1 MTNNFTNPVNEN
13 AYESSIIELF
23 EDMGYTHVYG
33 PDIEDRDFYSPLY
46 DDVLVNALYKIN
58 PKLPESAIK
67 EALYKLKN
75 FENAELAQKINFLW
89 IICKTE
95 LPSAIQKKANLKI
108 QLSI

>member
-75 FENAELAQKINFLW
+75 FENAELAQK
-89 IICKTE
+89 K
-95 LPSAIQKKANLKI
+95 
-108 QLSI
+108 